1 MRYVPEWDTQ
11 TYKDKRQVMNAVNWE
26 IRLLANLLDPKSKPY
41 LSIYE
46 VVGNSWPAIAGF
58 EELLD
63 LSGDFHS
70 LGILLLTPLNAP
82 AGAVHDF
89 AGYHLHGKV

>member
-1 MRYVPEWDTQ
+1 
-11 TYKDKRQVMNAVNWE
+11 MNAVNWE
-26 IRLLANLLDPKSKPY
+26 IRLLANLLDPKNKPY
-41 LSIYE
+41 LSIDE

-63 LSGDFHS
+63 LSGNFHG
-70 LGILLLTPLNAP
+70 LMILLLTPLNAP

-89 AGYHLHGKV
+89 ASNQLHGKVQDFVELQ